1 MSYTTDSFIAKAR
14 ERHGNK
20 YDYSKVEYVN
30 SQTKVKIICPSHGL
44 FEQTPAEHLRG
55 RGCMECG
62 RIAIGEKQK
71 HDCSKTFIKRCE
83 EIHADKFSYDKV
95 VYVDSH
101 TDIIVTCKKHGDFIT
116 KPYRIL
122 NGVGCPR
129 CKSDK
134 LHGIFCKG
142 NENYISDARLVHG
155 DLYDYDLVEYKNN
168 KTPITIVC
176 KKHGRF
182 ELNPLSHLRGYGCP
196 KCGPTGEVRIMRYL
210 DNRNISYKRE
220 YRLKND
226 TGIGTNKGF
235 RADFFLPSL
244 NMMIEY
250 NGVQHYRP
258 IKLFGGERRYKE
270 QVERDH
276 ALQCYCDKHS
286 IRLLEIPYY
295 EYSNIEN
302 ILSDNICP
310 ECHNKKGEER

>member
-1 MSYTTDSFIAKAR
+1 MPSVIEGY
-14 ERHGNK
+14 E
-20 YDYSKVEYVN
+20 N
-30 SQTKVKIICPSHGL
+30 SS
-44 FEQTPAEHLRG
+44 
-55 RGCMECG
+55 
-62 RIAIGEKQK
+62 
-71 HDCSKTFIKRCE
+71 
-83 EIHADKFSYDKV
+83 
-95 VYVDSH
+95 
-101 TDIIVTCKKHGDFIT
+101 
-116 KPYRIL
+116 
-122 NGVGCPR
+122 
-129 CKSDK
+129 
-134 LHGIFCKG
+134 IF
-142 NENYISDARLVHG
+142 
-155 DLYDYDLVEYKNN
+155 
-168 KTPITIVC
+168 
-176 KKHGRF
+176 F

-310 ECHNKKGEER
+310 KCHKEE